1 LRFSLFLKHPGGAPV
16 AVIKDVERECAGLDV
31 RLFLGSQLAWRP
43 ISVITHGPYVVHE
56 RRGSFRFIR
65 PTALPGGRHDR
76 SWHHRQSDPLEADA
90 RCLIGVIIER
100 RSRMI
105 YSGTT
110 LRLTAPTRLTS
121 PMSARR
127 NIERRSCQCVP
138 NRDSVQLLPAKRRQA
153 MSFIRSNR

>member
-1 LRFSLFLKHPGGAPV
+1 MDRTWFMNAAAHS
-16 AVIKDVERECAGLDV
+16 
-31 RLFLGSQLAWRP
+31 
-43 ISVITHGPYVVHE
+43 
-56 RRGSFRFIR
+56 GSFVQLLCRADDMIE
-65 PTALPGGRHDR
+65 

-138 NRDSVQLLPAKRRQA
+138 NRDSVQLLSAKRRQA

>member
-1 LRFSLFLKHPGGAPV
+1 
-16 AVIKDVERECAGLDV
+16 
-31 RLFLGSQLAWRP
+31 
-43 ISVITHGPYVVHE
+43 VVHE

-138 NRDSVQLLPAKRRQA
+138 NRDSVQLLPANAAAGDVFHPQQSLMK
-153 MSFIRSNR
+153 FDRSAHATMMV